1 MYNVLMDYLANYG
14 GYGSDDMTS
23 IVVAGLGFMAIG
35 LILGY
40 VLGAGRVPGVKP
52 PKKKNKK

>member
-1 MYNVLMDYLANYG
+1 MDYLANYG